1 MYACVLLSAFAI
13 TLCLVVV
20 ASQIHAVAKNI
31 PKIQLTDAFWEILNL
46 VMFFLSDAE
55 KHDKILALLKSQVSV
70 SQLPFMLVWFTE
82 EIASDQCFLTF
93 FGFIHPWHRLLHFH

>member
-46 VMFFLSDAE
+46 VMFLS
-55 KHDKILALLKSQVSV
+55 
-70 SQLPFMLVWFTE
+70 FR
-82 EIASDQCFLTF
+82 C
-93 FGFIHPWHRLLHFH
+93 